1 MSDMPILEFGS
12 IEEPPKYDLVVC
24 QKEAQKPRDAA
35 LTLDALKPEEQK
47 FVREFMEKIDI
58 TNTGAVMQFGAPAQ
72 NKVAQFSDTVLQNV
86 RSRDMGEVGRDLSS
100 LVVEIQSF
108 DNGFN
113 DQQPG
118 GIRGF
123 FRNLKKSSD
132 KMIAGYSRV
141 ETNVDKI
148 VSTLNEHQR
157 TLIKDIHMLEE
168 MFKNNISYIRELTMY
183 IIAGMEKLEEFNA
196 VDIPSQ
202 RELAAQN
209 NDEEQAQ
216 KLNDMVNMAER
227 FDRKLH
233 DLKLSRIISIQMAPQ
248 IRLVQNNNV
257 SLEQQIQSSITNAIP
272 LWKNQM
278 VLALGM
284 ANSRSA
290 MAAQQK
296 VNDMTNQLL
305 IKNSEMLKQGSI
317 EVAEA
322 AQQGIVSIDTVKK
335 TNENLI
341 DTINAV
347 LDIQQ
352 KGAADRRAAEAELGK
367 MEVDLKQTLIDA
379 GTRAAAQ

>member
-1 MSDMPILEFGS
+1 
-12 IEEPPKYDLVVC
+12 
-24 QKEAQKPRDAA
+24 
-35 LTLDALKPEEQK
+35 
-47 FVREFMEKIDI
+47 
-58 TNTGAVMQFGAPAQ
+58 
-72 NKVAQFSDTVLQNV
+72 
-86 RSRDMGEVGRDLSS
+86 
-100 LVVEIQSF
+100 
-108 DNGFN
+108 
-113 DQQPG
+113 
-118 GIRGF
+118 
-123 FRNLKKSSD
+123 
-132 KMIAGYSRV
+132 
-141 ETNVDKI
+141 
-148 VSTLNEHQR
+148 
-157 TLIKDIHMLEE
+157 
-168 MFKNNISYIRELTMY
+168 
-183 IIAGMEKLEEFNA
+183 
-196 VDIPSQ
+196 
-202 RELAAQN
+202 
-209 NDEEQAQ
+209 
-216 KLNDMVNMAER
+216 
-227 FDRKLH
+227 
-233 DLKLSRIISIQMAPQ
+233 
-248 IRLVQNNNV
+248 
-257 SLEQQIQSSITNAIP
+257 
-272 LWKNQM
+272 M